1 MAAAAMLPL
10 PYPESAV
17 VEAATLAEQTLEL
30 ASALPARPVVLGGC
44 CCAHVGAVEGLA
56 SRWER
61 LGVVWIDA
69 HGDLNTPASSP
80 SGNAWGMPFRMLLD
94 DGTVGAERAALV
106 GARNLDP
113 PEEAFIAEVGL
124 PQGEEGVER
133 VLAVSEAVYV
143 ALDCDV
149 LDPGAGVS
157 VFMPEPD
164 GPALEEVESVL
175 ARIAAAGPLAGV
187 GVTGLLPEDRN
198 AAPLARLCRAAGL

>member
-1 MAAAAMLPL
+1 
-10 PYPESAV
+10 V
-17 VEAATLAEQTLEL
+17 
-30 ASALPARPVVLGGC
+30 
-44 CCAHVGAVEGLA
+44 GLA
-56 SRWER
+56 SRRER

-94 DGTVGAERAALV
+94 EGTIDAERAALV

-113 PEEAFIAEVGL
+113 PEEAFIAEMGL
-124 PQGEEGVER
+124 LQGREGVER
-133 VLAVSEAVYV
+133 VLDASDSVYV

-164 GPALEEVESVL
+164 GLALEEVESVL
-175 ARIAAAGPLAGV
+175 VQVAAAGPLAGL
-187 GVTGLLPEDRN
+187 GLTGLLPEERN
-198 AAPLARLCRAAGL
+198 AGPLARLCRAAGL